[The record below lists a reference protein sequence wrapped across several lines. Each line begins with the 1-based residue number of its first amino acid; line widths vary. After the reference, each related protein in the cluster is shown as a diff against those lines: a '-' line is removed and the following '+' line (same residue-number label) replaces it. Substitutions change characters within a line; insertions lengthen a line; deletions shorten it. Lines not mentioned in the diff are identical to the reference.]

1 MKIIARLLLASLT
14 MGLALG
20 SPITPPQFPVS
31 EGQKIAFLG
40 DSITEQGVGP
50 HGYATLVMKGLEAN
64 GVKAIAIPAGK
75 SGHKSDNMLARVDRD
90 VISKKPE
97 WMTLSCGVND
107 VWHGV
112 NGVPLEKYKENITK
126 IVDKAQ
132 AAYIKVVILTSTM
145 INEDQ
150 SNENNQKLVA
160 YNDFLRT
167 LAKEKN
173 CLLADLNADMQAGLA
188 KLGAERKDKYYTY
201 DGVHMGPLG
210 NEMMATGVLRGMGL
224 NPAQIEIAQKSWAK

>member
-1 MKIIARLLLASLT
+1 MKIISNCLLAV
-14 MGLALG
+14 LASTAAFA
-20 SPITPPQFPVS
+20 SPITPPPFPVAD
-31 EGQKIAFLG
+31 GQKIAFLG
-40 DSITEQGVGP
+40 DSITEQGAGP
-50 HGYATLVMKGLEAN
+50 NGYVTLVIKGLEAN
-64 GVKAIAIPAGK
+64 KVSAIAIPAGK
-75 SGHKSDNMLARVDRD
+75 SGHKSNDMLARADRD
-90 VISKKPE
+90 VISKKPD

-107 VWHGV
+107 VWHGP
-112 NGVPLEKYKENITK
+112 NGVPLDKYQENITK

-150 SNENNQKLVA
+150 SNEPNQRLVA

-167 LAKEKN
+167 LASEKG
-173 CLLADLNADMQAGLA
+173 CLLADLNADMQAGLT

-201 DGVHMGPLG
+201 DGVHMGPIG

-224 NPAQIEIAQKSWAK
+224 NPAQLEIARSSWKK

>member
-1 MKIIARLLLASLT
+1 
-14 MGLALG
+14 
-20 SPITPPQFPVS
+20 
-31 EGQKIAFLG
+31 
-40 DSITEQGVGP
+40 
-50 HGYATLVMKGLEAN
+50 
-64 GVKAIAIPAGK
+64 
-75 SGHKSDNMLARVDRD
+75 
-90 VISKKPE
+90 
-97 WMTLSCGVND
+97 
-107 VWHGV
+107 
-112 NGVPLEKYKENITK
+112 
-126 IVDKAQ
+126 VDKAQ

-167 LAKEKN
+167 LAREKN

-224 NPAQIEIAQKSWAK
+224 TPAQIEIAQKSWAK

>member
-1 MKIIARLLLASLT
+1 MKIISTCFLAVLAST
-14 MGLALG
+14 VAFA
-20 SPITPPQFPVS
+20 SPITPPQFPVAD
-31 EGQKIAFLG
+31 GQKIAFLG
-40 DSITEQGVGP
+40 DSITEQGAGP
-50 HGYATLVMKGLEAN
+50 QGYVTLVIKGLEAN
-64 GVKAIAIPAGK
+64 KVSAIAIPAGK
-75 SGHKSDNMLARVDRD
+75 SGHKSNDMLARVDRD
-90 VISKKPE
+90 VISKKPD

-107 VWHGV
+107 VWHGP
-112 NGVPLEKYKENITK
+112 NGVPLDKYQENITK

-150 SNENNQKLVA
+150 SNEPNQRLAA

-167 LAKEKN
+167 LAIEKG
-173 CLLADLNADMQAGLA
+173 CLLADLNADMQAGLT

-201 DGVHMGPLG
+201 DGVHMGPIG

-224 NPAQIEIAQKSWAK
+224 TPAQLEIARSSWKK

>member
-1 MKIIARLLLASLT
+1 MKIISNCLLAV
-14 MGLALG
+14 LASTAAFA
-20 SPITPPQFPVS
+20 SPITPPQFPVAD
-31 EGQKIAFLG
+31 GQKIAFLG
-40 DSITEQGVGP
+40 DSITEQGAGP
-50 HGYATLVMKGLEAN
+50 QGYVTLVIKGLEAN
-64 GVKAIAIPAGK
+64 KVSAIAIPAGK
-75 SGHKSDNMLARVDRD
+75 SGHKSNDMLARADRD
-90 VISKKPE
+90 VISKKPD

-107 VWHGV
+107 VWHGP
-112 NGVPLEKYKENITK
+112 NGVPLDKYQENITK

-150 SNENNQKLVA
+150 SNEPNQRLVA

-167 LAKEKN
+167 LAIEKG
-173 CLLADLNADMQAGLA
+173 CLLADLNADMQAGLI

-201 DGVHMGPLG
+201 DGVHMGPIG

-224 NPAQIEIAQKSWAK
+224 TPAQLEIARSSWKK

>member
-1 MKIIARLLLASLT
+1 MKIISNCLLAV
-14 MGLALG
+14 LASTAAFA
-20 SPITPPQFPVS
+20 SPITPPQFPVAD
-31 EGQKIAFLG
+31 GQKIAFLG
-40 DSITEQGVGP
+40 DSITEQGAGP
-50 HGYATLVMKGLEAN
+50 QGYATLVIKGLEAN
-64 GVKAIAIPAGK
+64 KVSAIAIPAGK
-75 SGHKSDNMLARVDRD
+75 SGHKSNDMLARVDRD
-90 VISKKPE
+90 VISKKPD

-107 VWHGV
+107 VWHGPH
-112 NGVPLEKYKENITK
+112 GVPLDKYQENITK

-150 SNENNQKLVA
+150 SKEPNQRLVA

-167 LAKEKN
+167 LASEKG
-173 CLLADLNADMQAGLA
+173 CLLADLNADMQAGLT

-201 DGVHMGPLG
+201 DGVHMGPIG

-224 NPAQIEIAQKSWAK
+224 NPAQLEIARNSWKK